1 MLELYDNK
9 KLIGTIPHSMGQM
22 SHLQYLKFHHTKLN
36 LYNWKE
42 LQIEHMDLSGAV
54 PDGVCHLRAPLASLQ
69 FFGADCGSHHA
80 MIQCAWPCCC
90 TNCYDHNL

>member
-1 MLELYDNK
+1 
-9 KLIGTIPHSMGQM
+9 MGQM
-22 SHLQYLKFHHTKLN
+22 SHLQYLKFHHTKLSGIIPPSFQN
-36 LYNWKE
+36 LYNLKE
-42 LQIEHMDLSGAV
+42 LQIEDTDLSGAL

-80 MIQCAWPCCC
+80 TIQCAWPSCC